1 MSEVAAGGRTEV
13 EVPAAGLTGLMLT
26 AAVVSAV
33 SGLLYGYD
41 TGIIS
46 GALLQISDEF
56 KIGSGTQSVIAA
68 SILAGAVVGALG
80 GSFLS
85 ERLGRKR
92 TILVISLVFVVG
104 TLACSVSPSP
114 VTLVLSRLV
123 LGLRGR
129 RRHPDGADV
138 RRRAGPGEPA
148 GPARALLPAGHRGG
162 HRRVHPR
169 RGQRVGVLAGL
180 GGRGRGPLA
189 AHVPAHAAAAGEPAL
204 AGQARRPG
212 RRPRGARHRP
222 ARRLRRLPRAARGS
236 STSRSASRRPVRGTA
251 AGAAC
256 VSAGSGRR

>member
-1 MSEVAAGGRTEV
+1 M

-46 GALLQISDEF
+46 GGLLQISDEF

-123 LGLRGR
+123 LGLAVGGATQTVPMYVAELAPANLRGR
-129 RRHPDGADV
+129 
-138 RRRAGPGEPA
+138 
-148 GPARALLPAGHRGG
+148 L
-162 HRRVHPR
+162 
-169 RGQRVGVLAGL
+169 VLCFQ
-180 GGRGRGPLA
+180 LA
-189 AHVPAHAAAAGEPAL
+189 TGWA
-204 AGQARRPG
+204 
-212 RRPRGARHRP
+212 
-222 ARRLRRLPRAARGS
+222 S
-236 STSRSASRRPVRGTA
+236 SCPPS
-251 AGAAC
+251 
-256 VSAGSGRR
+256 